1 MSPLQGSF
9 SSDGFINYVELA
21 RGRVTVM
28 VLWLVIP
35 LRIQLR
41 GIVCELLARLSQK
54 SVFVGFWC
62 GPRSDGTRLRR
73 SSHSLDA
80 IKNLARSNKKST
92 CEQV

>member
-21 RGRVTVM
+21 RWRVTAM
-28 VLWLVIP
+28 VLSHVIP

-62 GPRSDGTRLRR
+62 AGPRSDGTRLRR

-80 IKNLARSNKKST
+80 INTRSK
-92 CEQV
+92 Q